1 MRLKVEMGHGRSK
14 PARVTTEDG
23 ELIEGV
29 VDIDWH
35 ADANDRPKFKIT
47 LVAERVEIDLGEE
60 EGNSEQETASADREP
75 IDDRDGRGTDADSG
89 GAGETGH

>member
-14 PARVTTEDG
+14 PARLTTEDG

-35 ADANDRPKFKIT
+35 ADAKDRPKFTIT
-47 LVAERVEIDLGEE
+47 LVAEKVEIDLGEE
-60 EGNSEQETASADREP
+60 EGKSEQETASPDREP
-75 IDDRDGRGTDADSG
+75 LDGNDGRGADADHR
-89 GAGETGH
+89 GA